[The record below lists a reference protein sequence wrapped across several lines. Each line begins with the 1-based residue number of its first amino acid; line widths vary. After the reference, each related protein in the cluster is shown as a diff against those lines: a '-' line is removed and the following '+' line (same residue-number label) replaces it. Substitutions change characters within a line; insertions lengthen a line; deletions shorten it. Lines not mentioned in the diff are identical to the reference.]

1 MSDIFNDKSDKEL
14 LESLL
19 AEVAKATNELRCGER
34 DIKKANG
41 RLQFAVMAI
50 NNMINRQED

>member
-1 MSDIFNDKSDKEL
+1 MSDFFDSKTDKEL

-19 AEVAKATNELRCGER
+19 AEVAKATNELRCAER

-50 NNMINRQED
+50 NEMINRPGD

>member
-1 MSDIFNDKSDKEL
+1 MSDIFNSKTDKEL

-19 AEVAKATNELRCGER
+19 AEVAKASNEMKCAQR
-34 DIKKANG
+34 DINKANG

-50 NNMINRQED
+50 NTMIERQGD

>member
-1 MSDIFNDKSDKEL
+1 MSDFFNNKTDQEL

-50 NNMINRQED
+50 NEMINRPKD